1 MAEFRFELEKGGLKY
16 TCPACK
22 VRGKFR
28 RYVDKSTGE
37 YVADEV
43 GLCDRSNNCK
53 YHFTPKEYFLMTGKN
68 PFSAPKP
75 AMKLQ
80 PKPEPVI
87 SFIDTKFMQASLSQ
101 FNENNF
107 CRWLCSVFGEQKA
120 FELTARYK
128 IGTSKHWPGSCVFW
142 QIDSVGKIRTGK
154 IMRYN
159 SQTGRRVK
167 DLRNPITWVH
177 AVMKIQ
183 PYHLQQCLFGEH
195 LLSMESDK
203 PVAVVESEKTAIVA
217 SGLIPGVVWVA
228 TGGKTSKLKEKL
240 QAVAGRKVKL
250 YPDLMAFEDWRK
262 VAAGLPGVTVS
273 DILERRASEAE
284 RAAGLDL
291 ADYLLRENKQTA

>member
-43 GLCDRSNNCK
+43 GLCDRSDNCK